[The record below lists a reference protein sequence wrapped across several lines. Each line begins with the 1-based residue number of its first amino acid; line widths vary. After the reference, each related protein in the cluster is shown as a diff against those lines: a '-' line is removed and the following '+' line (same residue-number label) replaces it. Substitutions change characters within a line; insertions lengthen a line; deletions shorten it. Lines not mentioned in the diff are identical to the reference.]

1 MSTISRLDRVYKEA
15 ERIRFHKGSRF
26 VLMSD
31 CHRGVGNFGD
41 NFLDNS
47 YLMFAALSHY
57 WERHFTYI
65 ELGDGD
71 ELWENRNMKTII
83 QTHSHI
89 FWQLSRFYIHGRFH
103 MLYGN
108 HDRVKEKRRFM
119 KQSCE
124 HYYCDSKD
132 AMQELFPGMT
142 AKEGLI
148 LEEEKTGN
156 ELFLVHGHQ
165 GDLLNDRLW
174 RLTRFLVRH
183 VWRKLELWG
192 IQDPTSAAKNYTKKK
207 KTEKRLSAW
216 AEDNEVLL
224 VTGHTHRP
232 VLPKPGESYYF
243 NDGSCVHP
251 RCITALEIQDG
262 SITLVKWC
270 VEADKSGYLFV
281 ERDILEGPYKI
292 EEYFKEKPAFLK

>member
-1 MSTISRLDRVYKEA
+1 MSTASRLDQVYREA
-15 ERIRFHKGSRF
+15 ERISFDENSRF

-31 CHRGVGNFGD
+31 CHRGVGNYGD

-47 YLMFAALSHY
+47 YLMFAALEY
-57 WERHFTYI
+57 YGDRRFTYI

-71 ELWENRNMKTII
+71 ELWENTNMKTII

-89 FWQLSRFYIHGRFH
+89 FWQLSCFYFHGRFH

-132 AMQELFPGMT
+132 DMQELFPGME

-148 LEEEKTGN
+148 LEEAETGN

-165 GDLLNDRLW
+165 GDLLNDKLW

-183 VWRKLELWG
+183 VWRKMELWG
-192 IQDPTSAAKNYTKKK
+192 TQDPTSAAKNYTKKK
-207 KTEKRLSAW
+207 KTERCLSAW
-216 AEDNEVLL
+216 ADEKKVLL
-224 VTGHTHRP
+224 VAGHTHRP
-232 VLPKPGESYYF
+232 VLPKPGESYYL

-262 SITLVKWC
+262 AITLVKWC
-270 VEADKSGYLFV
+270 VEAGRTGHLYV
-281 ERDILEGPYKI
+281 GREILEGPYRI
-292 EEYFKEKPAFLK
+292 GEYFERKSI

>member
-1 MSTISRLDRVYKEA
+1 MSTASRLDRVYREA
-15 ERIRFHKGSRF
+15 ERISFDENSRF

-31 CHRGVGNFGD
+31 CHRGVGNIGD

-47 YLMFAALSHY
+47 YLMFAALEY
-57 WERHFTYI
+57 YGDRRFTYI

-71 ELWENRNMKTII
+71 ELWENTNMKAII

-89 FWQLSRFYIHGRFH
+89 FWQLSCFYLHGRFY

-119 KQSCE
+119 KQTCE
-124 HYYCDSKD
+124 RYYCDSKD
-132 AMQELFPGMT
+132 DMQELFPGME
-142 AKEGLI
+142 AREGLV
-148 LEEEKTGN
+148 LQEAGTGN

-165 GDLLNDRLW
+165 GDLLNDTLW

-192 IQDPTSAAKNYTKKK
+192 THDPTSAAKNYTKKK

-216 AEDNEVLL
+216 AEENKVLL
-224 VTGHTHRP
+224 VAGHTHRP
-232 VLPKPGESYYF
+232 VLPTPGESYYL
-243 NDGSCVHP
+243 NDGSCIHP

-262 SITLVKWC
+262 AITLVKWC
-270 VEADKSGYLFV
+270 VEAGKSGHLYV
-281 ERDILEGPYKI
+281 GREILEGPYEI
-292 EEYFKEKPAFLK
+292 DAYFRKQSHTV